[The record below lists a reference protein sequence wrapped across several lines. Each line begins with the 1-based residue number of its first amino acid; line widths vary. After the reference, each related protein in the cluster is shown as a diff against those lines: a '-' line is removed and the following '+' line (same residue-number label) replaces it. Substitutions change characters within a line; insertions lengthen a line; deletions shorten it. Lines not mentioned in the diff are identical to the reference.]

1 MREHAPHSLLK
12 LHPERISSLC
22 PKLQLHQIIKGSE
35 RTGKLQ
41 LSLSRMHPWV
51 PPERTFPLGNWASV
65 TPCDS
70 SLDPR
75 TLFPGSSLTRMLS
88 ASSQA
93 NQVLPG
99 ASVQGP
105 CWVGETSFLVPR
117 SLGCCSSLSGYLDTQ
132 QIKDDQN
139 QEFR

>member
-70 SLDPR
+70 SLD
-75 TLFPGSSLTRMLS
+75 
-88 ASSQA
+88 QE
-93 NQVLPG
+93 
-99 ASVQGP
+99 P
-105 CWVGETSFLVPR
+105 C
-117 SLGCCSSLSGYLDTQ
+117 SLGHHLQGCCRPQARPIKFCLGLLSRDHVGWGKPASWCPGHWDAVRLSVATLTPN
-132 QIKDDQN
+132 K
-139 QEFR
+139 